1 MVKLSICITAY
12 NQSELL
18 RKNLENLLRY
28 PDGDVEFVVSDNC
41 STEDIRTLTES
52 FHDPRIRYCRTEH
65 NVGQDGNIL
74 NAFRHCSA
82 PYAFLLR
89 TKDTLLPEKIPA
101 VIETVCAHPEVGYWR
116 FNCVDETG
124 KPQSGLS
131 DAIYPAGE
139 PALRAQNGLM
149 VHPSGEAY
157 HLAYLT
163 PQELDVLDG
172 YRARYFP
179 DNMGF
184 VMHDLL
190 RYLLLSRAALGTS
203 SAFVWVYLSGKA
215 SVTGTVNKT
224 VDRKSVYH
232 PDYTYPRYAC
242 EMEYIAKELPPEHRL
257 LLHRLTLRR
266 YCQAATVAFKYINRD
281 KASQAH
287 YGCAEQPFSVS
298 AERRA
303 FRRKTL
309 ELIRD
314 YPPQE
319 QRELKRYARF
329 CLTVMQLRWEASHFL
344 GPLIKTK
351 LLGALALRRAQREKK
366 E

>member
-41 STEDIRTLTES
+41 STEDIRTLTEG

-89 TKDTLLPEKIPA
+89 TKDTLLPEKIPT

-139 PALRAQNGLM
+139 PALRAQHRSM
-149 VHPSGEAY
+149 VHPSGEVY
-157 HLAYLT
+157 HLSYLT
-163 PQELDVLDG
+163 PQELDVLDS

-179 DNMGF
+179 NHMGF
-184 VMHDLL
+184 VTDVLL
-190 RYLLLSRAALGTS
+190 RYLLLSRSAFGTG

-215 SVTGTVNKT
+215 SVAGTVNKT
-224 VDRKSVYH
+224 ADRKSVYH
-232 PDYTYPRYAC
+232 PDYIYPRYAC

-266 YCQAATVAFKYINRD
+266 YCQATTVAFKYINRD
-281 KASQAH
+281 KAAQAH

-351 LLGALALRRAQREKK
+351 LLGALAMRRAHRAKK